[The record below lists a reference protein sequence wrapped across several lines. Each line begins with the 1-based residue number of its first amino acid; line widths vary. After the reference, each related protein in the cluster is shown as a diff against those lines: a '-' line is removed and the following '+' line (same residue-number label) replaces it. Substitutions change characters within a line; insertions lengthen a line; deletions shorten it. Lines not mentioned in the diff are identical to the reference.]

1 MKCTTVFLWFC
12 FIFRKCPGF
21 GDEIKK
27 CFLLLF
33 TNGYVLVYA
42 ARWNEKIVDIY
53 LISALKNDS
62 KI

>member
-21 GDEIKK
+21 GVEVKK
-27 CFLLLF
+27 NAFCCLF

-42 ARWNEKIVDIY
+42 ATGGMRK
-53 LISALKNDS
+53 L
-62 KI
+62 